1 MKNER
6 IYHRGDVF
14 LAYLGNPF
22 GSEQGG
28 LRPVV
33 IMQNDW
39 ECVYS
44 PTVTMVPLTSNLKKV
59 HLASHYV
66 LQDAFFLKRVS
77 MVLGEQIDTID
88 KHRLHTFLGRLSEKD
103 MAHTAE
109 AVREHLGF
117 YIYESPLSILVICQ
131 DKYHGS
137 RISAGQE
144 KPDEGLWRGQRH
156 PCRMEIIGVMV
167 WQRRQNYGSES

>member
-117 YIYESPLSILVICQ
+117 LYL
-131 DKYHGS
+131 
-137 RISAGQE
+137 
-144 KPDEGLWRGQRH
+144 
-156 PCRMEIIGVMV
+156 
-167 WQRRQNYGSES
+167 

>member
-1 MKNER
+1 MKNEMV
-6 IYHRGDVF
+6 YHRGDVF

-39 ECVYS
+39 GCVYS
-44 PTVTMVPLTSNLKKV
+44 PTVTMVPLTSNLKKT

-66 LQDAFFLKRVS
+66 LQDADFLKKKS

-88 KHRLHTFLGRLSEKD
+88 KQRLHTFLGTISKKD
-103 MAHTAE
+103 MVLTAE

-117 YIYESPLSILVICQ
+117 EIYESKEAP
-131 DKYHGS
+131 
-137 RISAGQE
+137 
-144 KPDEGLWRGQRH
+144 
-156 PCRMEIIGVMV
+156 
-167 WQRRQNYGSES
+167 

>member
-1 MKNER
+1 MKNEMV
-6 IYHRGDVF
+6 YHRGDVF

-39 ECVYS
+39 GCVYS
-44 PTVTMVPLTSNLKKV
+44 STVTMVPLTSNLKKT

-66 LQDAFFLKRVS
+66 LQDADFLKKKS

-88 KHRLHTFLGRLSEKD
+88 KQRLHTFLGTLSKKD
-103 MAHTAE
+103 MVLTAE

-117 YIYESPLSILVICQ
+117 EIYES
-131 DKYHGS
+131 
-137 RISAGQE
+137 
-144 KPDEGLWRGQRH
+144 
-156 PCRMEIIGVMV
+156 MEAP
-167 WQRRQNYGSES
+167 

>member
-1 MKNER
+1 MKNGMA
-6 IYHRGDVF
+6 YHRGDVF

-39 ECVYS
+39 SCVYS
-44 PTVTMVPLTSNLKKV
+44 PTVTMVPLTSNLKKT

-66 LQDAFFLKRVS
+66 LQDADFLKKKS

-88 KHRLHTFLGRLSEKD
+88 KQRLHTFLGTLSKKD
-103 MAHTAE
+103 MVLTAE

-117 YIYESPLSILVICQ
+117 EIYES
-131 DKYHGS
+131 
-137 RISAGQE
+137 
-144 KPDEGLWRGQRH
+144 
-156 PCRMEIIGVMV
+156 MEAP
-167 WQRRQNYGSES
+167 

>member
-1 MKNER
+1 M
-6 IYHRGDVF
+6 F
-14 LAYLGNPF
+14 LAYPGNPF

-39 ECVYS
+39 GCVYS

-66 LQDAFFLKRVS
+66 LQDAFFLKRIS

-88 KHRLHTFLGRLSEKD
+88 KHRLHTFLGRLSENEASLIRLMGSVLMEQNSISQTRKAIFSKESYQRLPKSD
-103 MAHTAE
+103 VRSHLHLIAE
-109 AVREHLGF
+109 EQAAL
-117 YIYESPLSILVICQ
+117 L
-131 DKYHGS
+131 
-137 RISAGQE
+137 AA
-144 KPDEGLWRGQRH
+144 
-156 PCRMEIIGVMV
+156 
-167 WQRRQNYGSES
+167 

>member
-39 ECVYS
+39 GCVYS

-77 MVLGEQIDTID
+77 
-88 KHRLHTFLGRLSEKD
+88 FLGRLSEKD

-117 YIYESPLSILVICQ
+117 YIYESPL
-131 DKYHGS
+131 
-137 RISAGQE
+137 
-144 KPDEGLWRGQRH
+144 
-156 PCRMEIIGVMV
+156 
-167 WQRRQNYGSES
+167 RRKR

>member
-39 ECVYS
+39 GCVYS

-66 LQDAFFLKRVS
+66 LQDAFFLKRIS

-117 YIYESPLSILVICQ
+117 YIYESPL
-131 DKYHGS
+131 
-137 RISAGQE
+137 
-144 KPDEGLWRGQRH
+144 
-156 PCRMEIIGVMV
+156 
-167 WQRRQNYGSES
+167 RRKC

>member
-1 MKNER
+1 MNRER
-6 IYHRGDVF
+6 EYHRGDVF
-14 LAYLGNPF
+14 LAHLGNPF

-33 IMQNDW
+33 IMQNDFG
-39 ECVYS
+39 CTYS

-66 LQDAFFLKRVS
+66 LQDAFFLKKKS

-103 MAHTAE
+103 MTKTAE
-109 AVREHLGF
+109 AVKEHLGF
-117 YIYESPLSILVICQ
+117 YINAIKLKQTSAYPTGGGRLDSLS
-131 DKYHGS
+131 
-137 RISAGQE
+137 
-144 KPDEGLWRGQRH
+144 
-156 PCRMEIIGVMV
+156 
-167 WQRRQNYGSES
+167 

>member
-1 MKNER
+1 MSQLLHGAVGNRKVR
-6 IYHRGDVF
+6 TVRSRFYHRGDVF
-14 LAYLGNPF
+14 LAYLGNSF

-28 LRPVV
+28 LRPAV

-39 ECVYS
+39 GCVYS

-77 MVLGEQIDTID
+77 MLLGEQID
-88 KHRLHTFLGRLSEKD
+88 KHRLHTFWGRLSEKG

-109 AVREHLGF
+109 TVREHLGF
-117 YIYESPLSILVICQ
+117 LYL
-131 DKYHGS
+131 
-137 RISAGQE
+137 
-144 KPDEGLWRGQRH
+144 
-156 PCRMEIIGVMV
+156 
-167 WQRRQNYGSES
+167 

>member
-1 MKNER
+1 M
-6 IYHRGDVF
+6 F

-28 LRPVV
+28 LRPAV

-39 ECVYS
+39 GCVYS
-44 PTVTMVPLTSNLKKV
+44 PTVTMVPLTSNLTMVPLTSNLKKV

-77 MVLGEQIDTID
+77 MLLGEQID
-88 KHRLHTFLGRLSEKD
+88 KHRLHTFWGRLSEND

-117 YIYESPLSILVICQ
+117 LYL
-131 DKYHGS
+131 
-137 RISAGQE
+137 
-144 KPDEGLWRGQRH
+144 
-156 PCRMEIIGVMV
+156 
-167 WQRRQNYGSES
+167 